1 MRQRAHWMRGLTL
14 FTIGLLL
21 TYASGLAAVARGT
34 EMRIRLNDSL
44 SSNNSRVGDKFT
56 ATVVSPGEFE
66 GATISGH
73 ISDLKKSGSLKG
85 QTRMRLKFDRIRFSS
100 NRSTSP
106 LSADIVTVYESGT
119 ENVKK
124 TDAEGSVE
132 SGKQSTEAVKRGAIG
147 AAAGAIIGGLA
158 GGGKGATIGLLVGG
172 AAGVGSL
179 AVTGKQELK
188 LESGTE
194 MLIRTL

>member
-1 MRQRAHWMRGLTL
+1 MRQKAHWMRGWTL

-44 SSNNSRVGDKFT
+44 SSNDSRVGDKFT

-85 QTRMRLKFDRIRFSS
+85 QTRMRLKFDRIRFS
-100 NRSTSP
+100 NQSTSR
-106 LSADIVTVYESGT
+106 LSADIVQVYESGT

-124 TDAEGSVE
+124 TDEEGSVE
-132 SGKQSTEAVKRGAIG
+132 SGKQSTEALKRGAIG
-147 AAAGAIIGGLA
+147 AAAGAIIGGLT